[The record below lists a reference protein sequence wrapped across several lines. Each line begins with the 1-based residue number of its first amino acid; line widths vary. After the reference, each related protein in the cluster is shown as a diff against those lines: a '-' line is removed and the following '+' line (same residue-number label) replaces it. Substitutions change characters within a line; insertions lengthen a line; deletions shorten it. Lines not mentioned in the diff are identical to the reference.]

1 MVKKVRGLSTK
12 DKIRETLQQ
21 CESLYANL
29 QESSQQVRDE
39 MARQRLQSAMTNMEA
54 CINDCRS
61 AIDNV

>member
-1 MVKKVRGLSTK
+1 MSTK